1 MFKKLVLA
9 GLLVNV
15 LAGCSSGPLEEFM
28 DEVQDSRERMSF
40 TSLNSS
46 DLDVDMTAYLNQTL
60 PANGPLANAQVELSC
75 GKFVPYSF
83 FSSRYY
89 IRSQYFL
96 KNGVYSSATDAFQSR
111 AEKDFEFN
119 SGVSYDSNLEHV
131 VTKPKYWLNIAS
143 GVYNEADTAKLVQS
157 FELPLECDPSNA
169 VVLAIESEKITQK
182 SLKHFLDNINSF
194 VSPGVAKVVP
204 KADAQQVYTTVY
216 LGYANFPQRPEV
228 YQRVA
233 TTASSLVRWTFN
245 PFNAQE
251 KAAQLKQLQTL
262 LGQLQ
267 LSVPPAPVEASAPK
281 VVPPVAPKA
290 EASAPVSAPKKEI
303 DVSTVITSG

>member
-28 DEVQDSRERMSF
+28 EDVNDSRDRMSF

-46 DLDVDMTAYLNQTL
+46 DLDVEMTAYLNQTL
-60 PANGPLANAQVELSC
+60 SANGPLANAQIELSC
-75 GKFVPYSF
+75 DKFVPYSF
-83 FSSRYY
+83 FSASNY

-96 KNGVYSSATDAFQSR
+96 KNGMYSSATDAFNSI
-111 AEKDFEFN
+111 AEKDYEFN
-119 SGVSYDSNLEHV
+119 SGVSYISNLEHV
-131 VTKPKYWLNIAS
+131 VAKPKYWLNIAS
-143 GVYNEADTAKLVQS
+143 GVYNKADKAKLVQS
-157 FELPLECDPSNA
+157 FELPLECDPKNA
-169 VVLAIESEKITQK
+169 VVLAIESEAGSQEGAQR
-182 SLKHFLDNINSF
+182 FLERLNVF
-194 VSPGVAKVVP
+194 LPPGAVKVMP
-204 KADAQQVYTTVY
+204 KTEVQSKYTTVY
-216 LGYANFPQRPEV
+216 LGYTNYPQRPEV
-228 YQRVA
+228 YQRLI
-233 TTASSLVRWTFN
+233 TTASSLIKWTFN

-251 KAAQLKQLQTL
+251 KAAQLAQLQRI

-267 LSVPPAPVEASAPK
+267 LSAPPAEATAVPK
-281 VVPPVAPKA
+281 VAPASAPKA